1 MTRAE
6 ERREFEAVVTRIL
19 AEFAIEVPRRRM
31 WAGTL
36 GELGRVL
43 RADYEEPVARHV
55 AAGHLP
61 VDELLRCAEA
71 SFPLINRRPL
81 GFEPTLAKARDRE
94 RGLGLRVTLSP
105 FGRPGHPLR
114 GFYHRERRRP
124 PLIWLNCQH
133 TETAVGATLAHELGH
148 YFREQVMSGGGP
160 ETRTLHH
167 DGFAA
172 HLDDPGELFADAFAA
187 YAGYPHA
194 MARQLFARSAW
205 WGPQLAGAA
214 RAGATVARVERH
226 VHRFYPG
233 DLGPRGGLSPKLRL
247 YYLGSLVHFSKLR
260 AALLR
265 VTGR

>member
-1 MTRAE
+1 MTRVE
-6 ERREFEAVVTRIL
+6 ERREFEAVVAGIL
-19 AEFAIEVPRRRM
+19 AQFAIEVPRRRL
-31 WAGTL
+31 WTGTL

-55 AAGHLP
+55 ASGQMP
-61 VDELLRCAEA
+61 IDELLRCAEA
-71 SFPLINRRPL
+71 SFPMINRQPL
-81 GFEPTLAKARDRE
+81 GFVPTLAQARDRE

-114 GFYHRERRRP
+114 GFYHRERRQP

-148 YFREQVMSGGGP
+148 HFREQVMDCGGAG
-160 ETRTLHH
+160 TRTLHH

-172 HLDDPGELFADAFAA
+172 HLEDPAELFADAFAA
-187 YAGYPHA
+187 YAGYPHG
-194 MARQLFARSAW
+194 MARQLFAGSAW
-205 WGPQLAGAA
+205 WAPQRAGAA
-214 RAGATVARVERH
+214 RAVATVARVERH

-233 DLGPRGGLSPKLRL
+233 DLGPQGGLSPKLRL

-260 AALLR
+260 AALFR